1 MNLSAY
7 AKHRKERGLRGA
19 SHVAV
24 LKAIDSGRLH
34 EPAVRKE
41 GKNWVI
47 DPVLADGQWAD
58 NTDPMRTEAL
68 PPPPPPAK
76 PTPKLK
82 AAAEPALPA
91 KPQEKPARP
100 PATPASPATPA
111 TAGTPP
117 ATDPGGPS
125 LAQAKRAIA
134 VYQAELARLSVM
146 REKGELVLAEE
157 VKGEAARL
165 ARQVRDL
172 LLIIPSRNAARVAAM
187 GDPEEVRS
195 LLQGEIEGALRGLAG
210 G

>member
-1 MNLSAY
+1 M
-7 AKHRKERGLRGA
+7 
-19 SHVAV
+19 AV

-47 DPVLADGQWAD
+47 DPALADGQWAD
-58 NTDPMRTEAL
+58 NTDPMRSEV
-68 PPPPPPAK
+68 PPPPPPSQK
-76 PTPKLK
+76 PSPKPK
-82 AAAEPALPA
+82 AAAAEPAPPA
-91 KPQEKPARP
+91 KPQEKPAKAP
-100 PATPASPATPA
+100 TTPA

>member
-1 MNLSAY
+1 MNLQAY
-7 AKHRKERGLRGA
+7 AAHRKAMGLRGT

-58 NTDPMRTEAL
+58 NTDPMRTEA
-68 PPPPPPAK
+68 PPPPQPPAK
-76 PTPKLK
+76 PTPKPK
-82 AAAEPALPA
+82 AAAEPAPA
-91 KPQEKPARP
+91 ARPQEKPAQA
-100 PATPASPATPA
+100 PAT
-111 TAGTPP
+111 TATPP

>member
-1 MNLSAY
+1 MNLQAY
-7 AKHRKERGLRGA
+7 AAHRKAMGLRGT

-58 NTDPMRTEAL
+58 NTDPMRTEAP

-76 PTPKLK
+76 PTPKPK
-82 AAAEPALPA
+82 AAAEPAPA
-91 KPQEKPARP
+91 AQA
-100 PATPASPATPA
+100 PAT
-111 TAGTPP
+111 TATPP

>member
-1 MNLSAY
+1 M
-7 AKHRKERGLRGA
+7 
-19 SHVAV
+19 AV

-58 NTDPMRTEAL
+58 NTDPMRTEA
-68 PPPPPPAK
+68 PPPPQPPAK
-76 PTPKLK
+76 PTPKPK
-82 AAAEPALPA
+82 AAAEPAPA
-91 KPQEKPARP
+91 ARPQEKPAQA
-100 PATPASPATPA
+100 PAT
-111 TAGTPP
+111 TATPP

>member
-1 MNLSAY
+1 VNLSAY

-76 PTPKLK
+76 PTPKPK
-82 AAAEPALPA
+82 AAAEPAPA
-91 KPQEKPARP
+91 ARPQEKPAQA
-100 PATPASPATPA
+100 PAT
-111 TAGTPP
+111 TATPP